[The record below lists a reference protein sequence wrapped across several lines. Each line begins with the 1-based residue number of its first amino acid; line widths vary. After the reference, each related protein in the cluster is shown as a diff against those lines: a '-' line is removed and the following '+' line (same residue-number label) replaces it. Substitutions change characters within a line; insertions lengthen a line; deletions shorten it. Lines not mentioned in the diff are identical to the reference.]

1 MSEEDK
7 GISKTV
13 GFCIAVLVV
22 VLFGAIGYIS
32 YSVGHSEGYSSGYN
46 TAGRDAYCEVCYEG
60 YLRIDPDHNN
70 CVETCITWGKIP
82 EIFWGGV
89 KCGFT
94 SVRK

>member
-60 YLRIDPDHNN
+60 YL
-70 CVETCITWGKIP
+70 
-82 EIFWGGV
+82 
-89 KCGFT
+89 
-94 SVRK
+94 